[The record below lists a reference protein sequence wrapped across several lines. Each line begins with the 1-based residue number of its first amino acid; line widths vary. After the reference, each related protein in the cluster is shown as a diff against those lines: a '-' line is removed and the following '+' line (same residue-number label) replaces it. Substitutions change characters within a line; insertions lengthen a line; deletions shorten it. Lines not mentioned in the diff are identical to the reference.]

1 MNFEKFAIA
10 GFYLYSVG
18 TLFNSKVIGSTF
30 DVRSDFLEFFTFL
43 MFFQGPKLSNLG
55 WSHDKIRITIKIQ
68 N

>member
-1 MNFEKFAIA
+1 MVNFEKFAIA

-43 MFFQGPKLSNLG
+43 TFFQGPKLPKLG
-55 WSHDKIRITIKIQ
+55 SSAPRRRGAGPR
-68 N
+68 